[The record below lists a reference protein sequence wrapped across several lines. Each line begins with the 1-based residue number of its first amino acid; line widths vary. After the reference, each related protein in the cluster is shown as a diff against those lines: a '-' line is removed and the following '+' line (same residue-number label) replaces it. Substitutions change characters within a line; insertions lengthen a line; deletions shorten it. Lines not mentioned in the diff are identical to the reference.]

1 MDTKRLAGMI
11 GIAAVVTLGVV
22 GVDRWNKDA
31 KARANAE
38 VVQVT
43 PKEPAPSP
51 VPAVRDSYQVDPGVP
66 QLPPLPKESD
76 APPLVS
82 TGELEKQLKKSID
95 NLQKVLPPLPSVEE
109 SSLPPPEAPPIKSN
123 EDDKSLPV
131 PLPPLPLSVDSKDP
145 VKPAPPINDT
155 LPRIDP
161 AKLPSPEASSIP
173 APPPNDP
180 LTKVANPAFKSPD
193 VPPLPAP
200 QSFAEKSNVT
210 PSSSVSPPIPGE
222 ANRQPSNEFQQRLND
237 LEMKYLKLTVA
248 EIERRL
254 EELPKNVTDYAVLEA
269 DRKRM
274 NERIAQLVKAAP
286 EPFDGPTDNVW
297 ALHLET
303 VDGKT
308 IVQAIVHQKARFK
321 IVCERLDLQAPLG
334 TLRAVGNVQIS
345 GEGFKGQC
353 DRLSIALNRDHLMLE
368 GKAEVGIRTRPLPAI
383 QERNL
388 DLPPGVEP
396 GRVEEP
402 TSAAVPILHLSGDH
416 LELRWSDLQPKAP
429 HDARADD
436 PRNPII
442 RASAG
447 RMVTAFNSSRDEQW
461 SAWGTLRRTAMQK
474 DGRPMYV
481 LEDRQG
487 KPLVYVHTPAGM
499 SLAEHIGKRVSV
511 FGLPTREEGRPT
523 FTASHV
529 AWE

>member
-11 GIAAVVTLGVV
+11 GIAAMVTLGVV

-31 KARANAE
+31 KARANAQ

-43 PKEPAPSP
+43 PKAPTPDVVPP
-51 VPAVRDSYQVDPGVP
+51 VPAVRDSYQVDPAVP
-66 QLPPLPKESD
+66 QLPPLPPESD

-95 NLQKVLPPLPSVEE
+95 NLQKVLPPPSVEE
-109 SSLPPPEAPPIKSN
+109 SSLPPPETPPIKSN
-123 EDDKSLPV
+123 ADDKSLPV
-131 PLPPLPLSVDSKDP
+131 PLPPVPLPVDSKDFVKPSTGVNRGVINGGVPVDVP
-145 VKPAPPINDT
+145 VKPPSAE
-155 LPRIDP
+155 LP
-161 AKLPSPEASSIP
+161 SIP
-173 APPPNDP
+173 APPSLPNKIDADGEAPKPVNVDP
-180 LTKVANPAFKSPD
+180 SIPVSPYPVRNVANA
-193 VPPLPAP
+193 
-200 QSFAEKSNVT
+200 
-210 PSSSVSPPIPGE
+210 
-222 ANRQPSNEFQQRLND
+222 QPSNEFQQRLND

-248 EIERRL
+248 EVERRL
-254 EELPKNVTDYAVLEA
+254 EQVPKNVAEHTTLDA

-274 NERIAQLVKAAP
+274 NERLAQLIKAAP
-286 EPFDGPTDNVW
+286 EPFDGPMDNVW

-303 VDGKT
+303 VEGKT

-353 DRLSIALNRDHLMLE
+353 DRLSIGLNRDRLTLE
-368 GKAEVGIRTRPLPAI
+368 GKAAVGIRTRPFPVMN
-383 QERNL
+383 ERNI
-388 DLPPGVEP
+388 DLPPVVEP
-396 GRVEEP
+396 GGLEEP
-402 TSAAVPILHLSGDH
+402 KSATVPVLHLSGDH
-416 LELRWSDLQPKAP
+416 LELRWSDLQPTAP
-429 HDARADD
+429 QDTRADD

-447 RMVTAFNSSRDEQW
+447 PMVKVAFNSSRDEQW
-461 SAWGTLRRTAMQK
+461 SEWGTLRRTAMQK

-487 KPLVYVHTPAGM
+487 KPLAYVHTPAGM